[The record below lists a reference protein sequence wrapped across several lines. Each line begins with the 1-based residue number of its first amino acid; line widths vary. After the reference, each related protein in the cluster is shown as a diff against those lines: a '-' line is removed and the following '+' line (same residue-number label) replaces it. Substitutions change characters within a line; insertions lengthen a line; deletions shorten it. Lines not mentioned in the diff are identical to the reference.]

1 MKDDNVNQEKSMLE
15 PVIGIDLGTTNCT
28 VAYINEKGEP
38 EVIKNSYGD
47 TVTPSVVL
55 FPSSDKII
63 VGFEAK
69 QQVAFE
75 KENTAFFFKRDMGT
89 DTGYGYHGKD
99 YTPIGLST
107 ELLKKLKRDAED
119 ALGVPIHKAVI
130 TVPAYFQDRA
140 RVDTKEA
147 AELAGLEVLNI
158 INEPTAAALAYGVAK
173 SGDEETV
180 LVYDLGGGTFDISLV
195 KITSESLS
203 VIGTDGNHNL
213 GGKDWDDRLVNYV
226 CEEFESRHGIDPLDD
241 AYTFQEILI
250 RVEEAKKAVSSR
262 EKVFVQIN
270 CKGIMER
277 IEITRQLFEKLTKD
291 LLSQTET
298 LMQKVMDETGYSYD
312 QISSVLM
319 VGGSTRMLMCKEL
332 VKQVSG
338 KEPNCSLNPDECVA
352 LGAAIQANLE
362 LQRRG
367 ELDIPSS
374 GLIKLQDVT
383 AHSLG
388 LVVISAEGKKYEN
401 AIILPKNRP
410 IPAEDSQIKVLRTS
424 PRKENQLEV
433 YILQGES
440 NRPLDN
446 TLLGKYTLSG
456 VPHYDGETRIKI
468 GFRYDSNGIVKVEAY
483 DERSGVKL
491 QEPVIENKNMDI
503 SWTDEEPETIKE
515 IEENYVML
523 CIDTSYS
530 MEGEKLNQAKAGAL
544 NFMKNLDIEY
554 TSVGLI
560 SFDSDA
566 RLRMHFTKSAKDMKN
581 AVKSLNVG
589 GSTNMTQAIEIAY
602 TDLIDKSGLC
612 VIVLLTDGYPDNSSS
627 SLKIAQACKT
637 ENIEIIAIGTDG
649 ADQKFMK
656 KLATRDE
663 GQFFAS
669 AKDIEATFGKI
680 ARNLSEYKGA
690 LGFNR

>member
-1 MKDDNVNQEKSMLE
+1 
-15 PVIGIDLGTTNCT
+15 
-28 VAYINEKGEP
+28 
-38 EVIKNSYGD
+38 
-47 TVTPSVVL
+47 
-55 FPSSDKII
+55 
-63 VGFEAK
+63 
-69 QQVAFE
+69 
-75 KENTAFFFKRDMGT
+75 
-89 DTGYGYHGKD
+89 
-99 YTPIGLST
+99 
-107 ELLKKLKRDAED
+107 
-119 ALGVPIHKAVI
+119 
-130 TVPAYFQDRA
+130 
-140 RVDTKEA
+140 
-147 AELAGLEVLNI
+147 
-158 INEPTAAALAYGVAK
+158 
-173 SGDEETV
+173 
-180 LVYDLGGGTFDISLV
+180 
-195 KITSESLS
+195 
-203 VIGTDGNHNL
+203 
-213 GGKDWDDRLVNYV
+213 
-226 CEEFESRHGIDPLDD
+226 
-241 AYTFQEILI
+241 
-250 RVEEAKKAVSSR
+250 
-262 EKVFVQIN
+262 
-270 CKGIMER
+270 
-277 IEITRQLFEKLTKD
+277 
-291 LLSQTET
+291 
-298 LMQKVMDETGYSYD
+298 
-312 QISSVLM
+312 
-319 VGGSTRMLMCKEL
+319 
-332 VKQVSG
+332 

-367 ELDIPSS
+367 ELDMPSS
-374 GLIKLQDVT
+374 GLTKLQDVT
-383 AHSLG
+383 AHRWG
-388 LVVISAEGKKYEN
+388 LVVISADGKEYEN

-424 PRKENQLEV
+424 PRKENQLEA

-468 GFRYDSNGIVKVEAY
+468 GFKYDPNGIVKIEAY
-483 DERSGVKL
+483 DERSGIKL
-491 QEPVIENKNMDI
+491 QGPVIENKNMDI

-515 IEENYVML
+515 IEEFYVML

-566 RLRMHFTKSAKDMKN
+566 RLRMYFTKSAKDMKN
-581 AVKSLNVG
+581 AVGSLDIG

-602 TDLIDKSGLC
+602 SNLIDKDGQR

-649 ADQKFMK
+649 ADQKLLK
-656 KLATRDE
+656 KLATSEE

-690 LGFNR
+690 LGFV